1 MKRKSLFFALSTI
14 LLFASCIKELNL
26 PIAEVPPK
34 VVVNS
39 LFSPDSILQVHVGLS
54 NSKPMNNTQI
64 VEEPNYLEDAVV
76 LLYKDDIFLEQL
88 THSEKGWYV
97 STHLPEEEAK
107 YKIEVTVDGFDM
119 VWAES
124 RVPRYPDMTQPAE
137 CRLVGPMVI
146 AGEQFIV
153 QDTYLFFKDELGADF
168 YGFYFGGL
176 GFITDYYSTGVNF
189 DRITDQSLLSDAD
202 IDFVSK
208 STLFISS
215 INFTDRLF
223 EGQNKTLHLPN
234 LSYGLE
240 IPAGYDVGFGLL
252 FGSVSKE
259 FFDYFKALY
268 RHLHNS
274 NTANHI
280 DDPSNPSQTID
291 PITLL
296 FMGAPVQAY
305 TNINGGLGVFAGYNY
320 KVVEVFYVD

>member
-1 MKRKSLFFALSTI
+1 MRKLYYLFLIALSS
-14 LLFASCIKELNL
+14 SCIKELNL

-54 NSKPMNNTQI
+54 NSKPMNSSQF
-64 VEEPNYLEDAVV
+64 VEEPNYLEAAVV
-76 LLYKDDIFLEQL
+76 LLFKDDIFLEQL

-97 STHLPEEEAK
+97 STHLPEEAAK
-107 YKIEVTVDGFDM
+107 YKIEVNVDGFDM

-124 RVPRYPDMTQPAE
+124 SVPRYPEMTQPAE
-137 CRLVGPMVI
+137 CRLVGPMVVD
-146 AGEQFIV
+146 GEQVIV
-153 QDTYLFFKDELGADF
+153 RDTYIYFKDEIGEDF
-168 YGFYFGGL
+168 YGFYNRVTSFGNY
-176 GFITDYYSTGVNF
+176 TDILRF
-189 DRITDQSLLSDAD
+189 QRITDQSLLSDVDVD
-202 IDFVSK
+202 I
-208 STLFISS
+208 ISNNYS
-215 INFTDRLF
+215 NFKNISFTDRLF

-234 LSYGLE
+234 ISYGIE
-240 IPAGYDVGFGLL
+240 IPAGYAVGFGQR

-259 FFDYFKALY
+259 FFNYFKALY
-268 RHLHNS
+268 RHIHNS

-280 DDPSNPSQTID
+280 EDPNNTSQTID
-291 PITLL
+291 PIALL